1 MKETQQITGAEAVMR
16 SLINEG
22 VTRIFGYPGGS
33 IMPVYNA
40 LYDHSEDVTH
50 VLTRHEQ
57 GAIHAAQGYARVT
70 GKPGVVFTTSGPG
83 ATNLVTGI
91 ADALADSTPLVIVTG
106 QVDSGLLGF
115 DAFQETD
122 VVGVTLPVAKWSC
135 QIWHAGEV
143 AQAVARAFHI
153 ACTGRPGPVILDI
166 TVNAQNEMTDYAYS
180 PCSEIRSYNP
190 CPKPDADAIRDAA
203 ALINSSLRPLVLAG
217 QGVTIS
223 AAENELREL
232 AEKADMPVGCTLMG
246 LSAMPSNH
254 WLNRGMVG
262 MHGRMSLNVNTNRA
276 DLIVAV
282 GMRFDNRVTGRPE
295 TYAPCAKVVHIDIDS
310 TEFDKIIHAD
320 VKLHGDAK
328 YILSELL
335 PLVNKADHSDW
346 TAEFDRID
354 SDEQRLVID
363 RELNRPE
370 GSPMTMGEVVAE
382 VMRQGGDNITVVTD
396 VGLNQ
401 MMAARYSR
409 FTGPRSIVTSGGL
422 GTMGFG
428 LPAAIGA
435 KMGNPDREVVLFVG
449 DGGLQMTIQELGTIL
464 ETGTVVKIVLLNN
477 NFLGNVR
484 QLQTV
489 AYGGRFSATP
499 LVNPDFVAIASAY
512 GIEAENVGERTAL
525 AGAVSRMLS
534 GSRSY
539 LINVNI
545 DENDM
550 VFPMMKTDVD
560 CIMVNLNEIYK
571 ADE

>member
-1 MKETQQITGAEAVMR
+1 MKGTQLITGAEAVMR

-40 LYDHSEDVTH
+40 LFDHRDEVTH

-106 QVDSGLLGF
+106 QVDSNLLGF

-135 QIWHAGEV
+135 QIWHADEV
-143 AQAVARAFHI
+143 GAAVARAFHI
-153 ACTGRPGPVILDI
+153 ACTGRPGPVIIDI
-166 TVNAQNEMTDYAYS
+166 TVNAQNELTEYFYT
-180 PCSEIRSYNP
+180 PCSDIRSYDP
-190 CPKPDADAIRDAA
+190 SPLPDAEAIREAA
-203 ALINSSLRPLVLAG
+203 ALINSSRRPLIIAG

-223 AAENELREL
+223 SAEVILREL
-232 AEKADMPVGCTLMG
+232 AEKADIPVGCTLMG
-246 LSAMPSNH
+246 LSAMPSDH
-254 WLNRGMVG
+254 RLNRGMVG
-262 MHGRMSLNVNTNRA
+262 MHGRMSLNVNTNRS
-276 DLIVAV
+276 DLILAV
-282 GMRFDNRVTGRPE
+282 GMRFDNRVTGCPS
-295 TYAPCAKVVHIDIDS
+295 TYAPNAKIVHIDIDS
-310 TEFDKIIHAD
+310 TEFDKIINAD
-320 VKLHGDAK
+320 VKLHGDAL
-328 YILSELL
+328 YILNELL
-335 PLVNKADHSDW
+335 PLVREASHSEW
-346 TAEFDRID
+346 ISEFDRID
-354 SDEQRLVID
+354 ADEQRLVID
-363 RELNRPE
+363 RELKRPE
-370 GSPMTMGEVVAE
+370 GMPMSMAEVVTE
-382 VMRQGGDNITVVTD
+382 VMRQGDDTLTVVTD

-409 FTGPRSIVTSGGL
+409 FSRPRSIVTSGGL

-435 KMGNPDREVVLFVG
+435 KMGCPASEVVLFVG

-464 ETGTVVKIVLLNN
+464 ENGTVVKIVLLNN

-499 LVNPDFVAIASAY
+499 LVNPDFVAISRAY
-512 GIEAENVGERTAL
+512 GIEAENVNNRTEL
-525 AGAVSRMLS
+525 APAVTRLLGS
-534 GSRSY
+534 GGSY

-571 ADE
+571 IKD

>member
-1 MKETQQITGAEAVMR
+1 MKEKERITGAEAVMR

-22 VTRIFGYPGGS
+22 VSRVFGYPGGS

-40 LYDHSEDVTH
+40 LYDHRDEVVH

-70 GKPGVVFTTSGPG
+70 GTPGVVFTTSGPG

-106 QVDSGLLGF
+106 QVDAGLLGF

-135 QIWHAGEV
+135 QIWHADEV
-143 AQAVARAFHI
+143 GAAVARAFHI
-153 ACTGRPGPVILDI
+153 ARTGRPGPVILDI
-166 TVNAQNEMTDYAYS
+166 TVNAQNEFTDYAYR
-180 PCSEIRSYNP
+180 PCEGIRSYDP
-190 CPKPDADAIRDAA
+190 VPEPDATAIKEAA
-203 ALINSSLRPLVLAG
+203 ALINESRRPLLIAG

-223 AAENELREL
+223 SAEEALRHL
-232 AEKADMPVGCTLMG
+232 AEKADIPVGLTLMG
-246 LSAMPSNH
+246 LSAMPTGH
-254 WLNRGMVG
+254 RLNRGMVG

-282 GMRFDNRVTGRPE
+282 GIRFDNRVTGTPAC
-295 TYAPCAKVVHIDIDS
+295 YAPDAKVVHIDIDG
-310 TEFDKIIHAD
+310 TEFDKIIKAD
-320 VKLHGDAK
+320 VKIHGDAARV
-328 YILSELL
+328 LTELL
-335 PLVNKADHSDW
+335 PLVREASHPDW
-346 TAEFDRID
+346 LAEFDRID
-354 SDEQRLVID
+354 ADERRLVID
-363 RELNRPE
+363 PELHP
-370 GSPMTMGEVVAE
+370 GDGAPMTMGEVVNE
-382 VMRQGGDNITVVTD
+382 VRRQSPDNTVVVTD

-401 MMAARYSR
+401 MMAARYSK
-409 FTGPRSIVTSGGL
+409 FVNPRSIVTSGGL
-422 GTMGFG
+422 GTMGYG

-435 KMGNPDREVVLFVG
+435 KMGSSDSEVVLFVG

-464 ETGTVVKIVLLNN
+464 ENGTAIKIVLLNN

-484 QLQTV
+484 QLQSV

-499 LVNPDFVAIASAY
+499 LVNPDFVAIARAY
-512 GIEAENVGERTAL
+512 GIQAENVANRRDL
-525 AGAVSRMLS
+525 VHAVGRMLAS
-534 GSRSY
+534 DSSY

-550 VFPMMKTDVD
+550 VFPMMKDNVD
-560 CIMVNLNEIYK
+560 NIMINLNEMYNI
-571 ADE
+571 DQ